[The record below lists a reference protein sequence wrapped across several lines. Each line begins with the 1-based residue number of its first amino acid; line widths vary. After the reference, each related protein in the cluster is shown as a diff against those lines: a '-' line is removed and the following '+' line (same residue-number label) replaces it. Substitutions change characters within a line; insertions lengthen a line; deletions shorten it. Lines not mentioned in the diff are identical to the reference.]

1 MRRSR
6 LLRLAARLVPRD
18 IRAEWFRE
26 WDAEI
31 QHAERQGRVLG
42 APTEGLLRRRSLG
55 ALVHAAWLR
64 WDRWRL
70 EMLWDDIRSAA
81 RGLVRRP
88 GFVAASVLALALGI
102 GANATIF
109 AAVEAV
115 LLRPLP
121 FSAPEHL
128 VQIISLGDRLDTAS
142 PPDFVDWRRDTT
154 AFSEMAAFYTT
165 TSAWSGHGLAEQIPK
180 AYVTGGF
187 FDVLGVPALYGR
199 TLGTGDDPLGSPDVV
214 VLSHDLWVRRFGGDP
229 SVVGQTMTL
238 DGAPYRIVGVMPASF
253 GYPFQSQIW
262 VPLRFTAE
270 TLATQRG
277 AHFLRV
283 IARRRAGVSLAAAQT
298 AMTQEFGRLGK
309 MYPDQDA
316 GNRAIV
322 RSLQDGLVGDVRPSL
337 LLLLG
342 AVGCLLLVVCVNV
355 GGLMLTR
362 SLGRSR
368 EFAVR
373 TALGAGRTRLVALV
387 TAESALLALA
397 GAAAGLVITRW
408 ATGTLSASATGLGIP
423 FLGQA
428 RIDGAVV
435 AFTLAVALAAAVFF
449 GGLPAVL
456 ASGRLDV
463 ARRIHEGGGNATG
476 APGRQRLRRALV
488 AAEAALAVVLLVGAG
503 LLARSLMRL
512 VSTDLGFEADRVGTF
527 SISLSDTR
535 YKVPSTRM
543 PLVQGVLD
551 GLRARPDVD
560 TAAAIYG
567 LPLTGFGY
575 SISMSTLDGRTLQ
588 HDEQIERSVQIRVVT
603 PDYFRTMGVPVVRG
617 RAIAD
622 QDRPGAEQVVV
633 VNETAAARLWPHQDP
648 LGRRMTLGTR
658 LGVGGASAGGTVV
671 GVVGD
676 VRDYGADSTVRPTVY
691 QAYVQFPVDSVSFVV
706 KDRRDA
712 TAFVEPARTLLANLD
727 PDLPMFDVRTMDA
740 LASQSVA
747 ERRLYTVLIGLFAVA
762 AILLVAVGMYGLIA
776 EVVSQRTREIGIRL
790 ALGAARR
797 QVVGL
802 VAAETGRVAVLGLAV
817 GLGLAAMGGRAV
829 ASLLFGVTTLD
840 APTYLGVAVGVLAVS
855 AVAAGI
861 PAWRAARID
870 PARTLRGE

>member
-1 MRRSR
+1 MRPRR
-6 LLRLAARLVPRD
+6 LLGLAARLVPRD

-26 WDAEI
+26 WDAEM
-31 QHAERQGRVLG
+31 QHAEQEGRALG
-42 APTEGLLRRRSLG
+42 VPTRGLLRRRSLG

-64 WDRWRL
+64 WDRWRV
-70 EMLWDDIRSAA
+70 EMLWYDVKNAA
-81 RGLVRRP
+81 KGLMRRR

-121 FSAPEHL
+121 FSRPDEI
-128 VQIISLGDRLDTAS
+128 VQIVSLSEGLDTAS

-154 AFSEMAAFYTT
+154 AFTEMAGFYTT

-187 FDVLGVPALYGR
+187 FGVLGVPALYGR
-199 TLGTGDDPLGSPDVV
+199 TLSTDDDPVGSPNVV
-214 VLSHDLWVRRFGGDP
+214 VLSHDLWMRRFGGDP
-229 SVVGQTMTL
+229 TVVGQTMTL
-238 DGAPYRIVGVMPASF
+238 DGAPSRIVGIMPASVS
-253 GYPFQSQIW
+253 YPFQSEIW
-262 VPLRFTAE
+262 APLRFTAE

-277 AHFLRV
+277 AHFLTV
-283 IARRRAGVSLAAAQT
+283 IARRKPSVTLRAAQAAMDQETARLAAAHPEQD
-298 AMTQEFGRLGK
+298 GK
-309 MYPDQDA
+309 T
-316 GNRAIV
+316 RAAV
-322 RSLQDGLVGDVRPSL
+322 RPLDDGLVGGVRPSL

-373 TALGAGRTRLVALV
+373 TALGAGRSRLITLV

-397 GAAAGLVITRW
+397 GAAAGLAVAGW
-408 ATGTLSASATGLGIP
+408 ATGTLAASAPDLGIP
-423 FLGQA
+423 FLDQA

-435 AFTLAVALAAAVFF
+435 VFTLLVASASAVFF

-463 ARRIHEGGGNATG
+463 ARRIHEGGGTATG
-476 APGRQRLRRALV
+476 APRRQRLRRMLV

-512 VSTDLGFEADRVGTF
+512 VSTDLGFDASRVGTF
-527 SISLSDTR
+527 SVSLSGTR
-535 YKVPSTRM
+535 YKTPPTRI
-543 PLVQGVLD
+543 PLVEGILD

-560 TAAAIYG
+560 AAAAISG

-575 SISMSTLDGRTLQ
+575 SISMATLDGRTLE
-588 HDEQIERSVQIRVVT
+588 HDEQVQRSVQIRVVT

-617 RAIAD
+617 RPITDA
-622 QDRPGAEQVVV
+622 DRPGAEEAVV
-633 VNETAAARLWPHQDP
+633 VNETAARRLWPDQDP
-648 LGRRMTLGTR
+648 LGHRMTLGTR
-658 LGVGGASAGGTVV
+658 LGVGGPPAGGTVV

-691 QAYVQFPVDSVSFVV
+691 QSYAQFPVDSLSFAV
-706 KDRRDA
+706 KGRRSA
-712 TAFVEPARTLLANLD
+712 TAFIAPARRLLADLD
-727 PDLPMFDVRTMDA
+727 PDLPMFNVRTMDE
-740 LASQSVA
+740 LASRAVA
-747 ERRLYTVLIGLFAVA
+747 ERRLYTLLVGLFAVA

-776 EVVSQRTREIGIRL
+776 EVVSQRTREIAIRL
-790 ALGAARR
+790 ALGSARR

-802 VAAETGRVAVLGLAV
+802 VALETGRVAVLGLVA
-817 GLGLAAMGGRAV
+817 GLALAAV
-829 ASLLFGVTTLD
+829 ASRLVAGLLFGVTATD
-840 APTYLGVAVGVLAVS
+840 VPTYLGVAVGVLAVS
-855 AVAAGI
+855 VMAVLI

-870 PARTLRGE
+870 PARTLRSD